1 MKHVRSFRLSD
12 ELIDL
17 VTIISLVINENPSE
31 FIRRSLIVRIGDV
44 APIVVKR
51 LQLLDFLLSQ
61 NYGSTE
67 LYGKLLSLGLTPQSI
82 RKLTKNYLNNKIK
95 KKKLKQLLRAV
106 IEKYRNVAPDDGSA
120 QKLKKAASPS
130 HSKA

>member
-1 MKHVRSFRLSD
+1 MNHVKSFRLSD

-17 VTIISLVINENPSE
+17 ITIISLVINENTSE

-61 NYGSTE
+61 NYDSTQ

-82 RKLTKNYLNNKIK
+82 RKLSRNYLSDKIK
-95 KKKLKQLLRAV
+95 KKKLMRLIKAL
-106 IEKYRNVAPDDGSA
+106 ITKYGSI
-120 QKLKKAASPS
+120 KNGEFRVSLV
-130 HSKA
+130 

>member
-1 MKHVRSFRLSD
+1 MKRVKSFRLSD

-17 VTIISLVINENPSE
+17 VTIISLVVNESPSE
-31 FIRRSLIVRIGDV
+31 FIRRSLIVRISDM
-44 APIVVKR
+44 APIVVKK

-82 RKLTKNYLNNKIK
+82 RKLTKNYLNNQAKR
-95 KKKLKQLLRAV
+95 KKLIRLIKALM
-106 IEKYRNVAPDDGSA
+106 EKYQNMAP
-120 QKLKKAASPS
+120 
-130 HSKA
+130 

>member
-1 MKHVRSFRLSD
+1 MKHVRSFRLSG

-17 VTIISLVINENPSE
+17 VTITSLIINENPSE

-44 APIVVKR
+44 APIIVKR

-61 NYGSTE
+61 NYDSTE

-82 RKLTKNYLNNKIK
+82 RKLSKNYLSNPSK
-95 KKKLKQLLRAV
+95 KKKLVRLIKAL
-106 IEKYRNVAPDDGSA
+106 IEKYQNMALDDEKNLIRG
-120 QKLKKAASPS
+120 KK
-130 HSKA
+130 

>member
-1 MKHVRSFRLSD
+1 MKRVKSFRLSD

-17 VTIISLVINENPSE
+17 VTIISLVINENTSE

-51 LQLLDFLLSQ
+51 LQLLDFFLSR
-61 NYGSTE
+61 NYDSTK

-82 RKLTKNYLNNKIK
+82 RKLTKNYLSNQAKR
-95 KKKLKQLLRAV
+95 KKLKQLLRAV
-106 IEKYRNVAPDDGSA
+106 IEKYRNMAPDDESA
-120 QKLKKAASPS
+120 QT
-130 HSKA
+130 